1 MADTIIAKDLRTKMS
16 MDTLS
21 FDQGTA
27 RVQKDLNTLDKSFQK
42 TQTQIKNSLGVI
54 DSSVRATTRQV
65 QTSVKVLREHV
76 EAEFVATRK
85 SISSLGTTITKV
97 NNSTKSVK
105 NAVQSNTK
113 AIKELEKSLV
123 SELSKIVKA
132 FEKLDNVSSK
142 DFSKGIKSL
151 TSSITSN
158 SKPIK
163 NHLKEIENQATRTA
177 GSIKKIGTTRI
188 VIPVTRQRIA
198 PVNTG
203 GAPANTGGTPN
214 ADGSGNKSS
223 GFLSSLTSS
232 FKTVLGNSNKFLDTM
247 TKASFQVFL
256 IRQAFYQI
264 KDALG
269 AIIGPG
275 LEFASQME
283 TLQLGYAGIISST
296 LLKNGKEIPYKDALE
311 ISSAL
316 LQRMQD
322 EALKTSLTIGELGS
336 ALQSTMA
343 IGINAGM
350 SLQEVLDL
358 TVVGAQAVKTFG
370 LSNQQVVQE
379 LRGLISGE
387 AIRPGVD
394 MLATVLGYN
403 TKTVNTLREQGKL
416 YEDIMQR
423 MAGFKATSEEYQNT
437 ISGLFS
443 NLKDGVSRVFGEAMK
458 TSGLFESMKETL
470 KGVQAIFFDITKE
483 QQKLDNGKVVDVF
496 KVKINENTLNIIKS
510 LYKIFSDFGKALAPV
525 ISLLGKFIA
534 LIGGT
539 ALIALS
545 AMAQALHLV
554 SLALTPLWTA
564 LDTIYNVLLYVVN
577 AILDFITNINLSN
590 ETLTNLTIALGVVGT
605 AALAFI
611 NPVLAIG
618 VAFASV
624 FGGAVLSVQN
634 LGDVWKNFSKY
645 FSAKVN
651 QIIANA
657 KALKASFEDLVRV
670 DRGVDQGSD
679 KPYLEEAK
687 KYAEEAD
694 SAFND
699 LAKSGSDAYN
709 KMANSIGKSFASV
722 KKGASDIKKSLEELA
737 KGLSSKFPAGKDGK
751 TDTKGASKQAK
762 GAYKALESAYK
773 QLESLAKEQQ
783 DKLDSYYKNDLVS
796 TQNYIDNKYT
806 LQKLLLE
813 SEIKNL
819 EARKKVAEKLGQT
832 SDVENFNS
840 KIATAKESLAGL
852 GEKSRLESVEE
863 YKKLED
869 RLDSIKSK
877 YEDLYGVTQKA
888 FEYNLAKEFSKD
900 ITRVNAELETALN
913 RLKIAE
919 ETNNETD
926 KKLWTEKL
934 SRLKETQTQ
943 IKKIIELKGL
953 EREADLAQAEIKRID
968 LEIQEKY
975 LEVQDKVNRLA
986 QTQAEADGDLFLFR
1000 KEHMSEYIEQYTT
1013 LIAKYE
1019 DMANKAE
1026 DLATRNKY
1034 KQMALEAKEALNELM
1049 NAVPPFQKA
1058 MKEQVIDSLSD
1069 AFQSMLWQEKTAKEA
1084 LEDFAKS
1091 ILQTWSKKV
1100 FDEVAT
1106 AMTDGL
1112 FNMLLPN
1119 SEKVKA
1125 KKNKDLVDQKV
1136 AVKVNADITDFV
1148 NNITNQS
1155 VSLQQSLT
1163 NNLIPSVNTTAQSMQ
1178 NLATHINNLVGVP
1191 NGMPQQTENVPNLN
1205 VPNLLAEKTSYGDVS
1220 NNYAY
1225 SFDGTTSSLKDFK
1238 SYTDKLSNSTAG
1250 LTTEFTDVTQSMKLG
1265 KLATDAT
1272 TESSKQAGEFAI
1284 PMMITSL
1291 LSASG
1296 SLGKFGVVL
1305 QGVMMAMQIGKM
1317 AGLWKFADGGYV
1329 SGAGTATSDSI
1340 PARLSNGEYVLKASS
1355 VKALGTDFLDTLNNV
1370 GGYTRSSKL
1379 PKFAFADGGYVNA
1392 NQNVP
1397 QEGIENIPKTIQS
1410 SPQVVM
1416 NMTFQSLDPESN
1428 MKMMEAQYPSIR
1440 NRLIRDLQSNA
1451 SMRTAVKGASK

>member
-177 GSIKKIGTTRI
+177 DSIKKVGTTRMI
-188 VIPVTRQRIA
+188 IPVTRQRIA

-203 GAPANTGGTPN
+203 GAPVNTGGTPN

-223 GFLSSLTSS
+223 GFLSSLTSN
-232 FKTVLGNSNKFLDTM
+232 FKDVLGNSNKFLDTM

-275 LEFASQME
+275 LDFASQME

-316 LQRMQD
+316 LQSMQD
-322 EALKTSLTIGELGS
+322 EALKTSLTIEELGN

-443 NLKDGVSRVFGEAMK
+443 NLQDGVSRVFGEAMK
-458 TSGLFESMKETL
+458 TSGLFESIKKTL
-470 KGVQAIFFDITKE
+470 KGVQEIFFDITKE

-496 KVKINENTLNIIKS
+496 KVKINENTLNIVKS

-539 ALIALS
+539 ALVALS
-545 AMAQALHLV
+545 AMAQALHLL

-564 LDTIYNVLLYVVN
+564 LDTIYNVLLYVIN

-624 FGGAVLSVQN
+624 FGGAVLAVQN

-694 SAFND
+694 SAFNA

-709 KMANSIGKSFASV
+709 KMANSIGNSFASV
-722 KKGASDIKKSLEELA
+722 KKGASDIKKSLAELA

-751 TDTKGASKQAK
+751 TNTKGASKQAK

-773 QLESLAKEQQ
+773 QLEKLAKEQQ
-783 DKLDSYYKNDLVS
+783 DKLDIYYKNDLVS
-796 TQNYIDNKYT
+796 TQDYIDNKYT

-819 EARKKVAEKLGQT
+819 EERKKVAEKLGQT

-852 GEKSRLESVEE
+852 GEKSRLESIEE

-877 YEDLYGVTQKA
+877 YEELFGVTQKG

-900 ITRVNAELETALN
+900 ITRVNAEIETALD
-913 RLKIAE
+913 RLKSAE
-919 ETNNETD
+919 ERNNETE
-926 KKLWTEKL
+926 KKIWAERLA
-934 SRLKETQTQ
+934 RLKETQKQ
-943 IKKIIELKGL
+943 QKEIIALKGI
-953 EREADLAQAEIKRID
+953 EREAELAKAEIQKID
-968 LEIQEKY
+968 LDVQAKFIEK
-975 LEVQDKVNRLA
+975 QDQVNRLA
-986 QTQAEADGDLFLFR
+986 QTQAELDGDLFLFR
-1000 KEHMSEYIEQYTT
+1000 KEHMDEYIDQYTT

-1034 KQMALEAKEALNELM
+1034 KQMALEAREAMYQLVD
-1049 NAVPPFQKA
+1049 AVPPFQKA
-1058 MKEQVIDSLSD
+1058 MKEQFIGSLSD

-1084 LEDFAKS
+1084 FEDFAKS

-1112 FNMLLPN
+1112 FQGLLPKN
-1119 SEKVKA
+1119 EKTADIKVKA
-1125 KKNKDLVDQKV
+1125 QQIIDAKVQVNMEDFKNRIINS
-1136 AVKVNADITDFV
+1136 ATDI
-1148 NNITNQS
+1148 
-1155 VSLQQSLT
+1155 QQSLT

-1178 NLATHINNLVGVP
+1178 NLAAHINNLVGVP
-1191 NGMPQQTENVPNLN
+1191 NGMPQPTENVPNLN

-1220 NNYAY
+1220 NNYTY

-1392 NQNVP
+1392 NQNMP

-1440 NRLIRDLQSNA
+1440 NKLIRDLQSNA

>member
-1 MADTIIAKDLRTKMS
+1 MANTVDISKLRTELE
-16 MDTLS
+16 MDTTN

-27 RVQKDLNTLDKSFQK
+27 KAQKDLKTLDSSFQK
-42 TQTQIKNSLGVI
+42 TQTQIKNSLDVI

-132 FEKLDNVSSK
+132 FERLDNVSSK

-177 GSIKKIGTTRI
+177 ESIKKVGTTRM

-203 GAPANTGGTPN
+203 NTPS
-214 ADGSGNKSS
+214 ADESGNKSN
-223 GFLSSLTSS
+223 GFLSSLTSN

-322 EALKTSLTIGELGS
+322 EALKTSLTIEELGN

-458 TSGLFESMKETL
+458 TSGLFESIKETL

-496 KVKINENTLNIIKS
+496 KVKINENTLNIVKS

-534 LIGGT
+534 LIGGK

-545 AMAQALHLV
+545 AMAQALHLL

-624 FGGAVLSVQN
+624 FGGAVLAVQN

-670 DRGVDQGSD
+670 DRSAEQGSD

-694 SAFND
+694 RAFND

-709 KMANSIGKSFASV
+709 KMANSIGNSFASV
-722 KKGASDIKKSLEELA
+722 KKGASDIKKSLAELA

-751 TDTKGASKQAK
+751 TDTNGKTDTKGASRQAK
-762 GAYKALESAYK
+762 SAYKALESAYK
-773 QLESLAKEQQ
+773 QLETLAKEQQ
-783 DKLDSYYKNDLVS
+783 EKLDSYYKNDLIS

-819 EARKKVAEKLGQT
+819 EERKKVAERLGQE

-840 KIATAKESLAGL
+840 KIATAKDSLGNLEAKMTRESI
-852 GEKSRLESVEE
+852 EE

-877 YEDLYGVTQKA
+877 YEELFGVTQKG

-900 ITRVNAELETALN
+900 ITRVNAEIETALD
-913 RLKIAE
+913 RLKSAE
-919 ETNNETD
+919 ERNNETE
-926 KKLWTEKL
+926 KKIWAERLA
-934 SRLKETQTQ
+934 RLKETQKQ
-943 IKKIIELKGL
+943 QKEIIALKGL
-953 EREADLAQAEIKRID
+953 EREAELAKAEIQKID
-968 LEIQEKY
+968 LDVQAKFIEK
-975 LEVQDKVNRLA
+975 QDQVNRLA
-986 QTQAEADGDLFLFR
+986 QTQAELDGDLFLFR
-1000 KEHMSEYIEQYTT
+1000 KEHMDEYIDQYTT

-1019 DMANKAE
+1019 TMARMAK
-1026 DLATRNKY
+1026 DTATQNKY
-1034 KQMALEAKEALNELM
+1034 KQMALEAREAMYQLAD
-1049 NAVPPFQKA
+1049 AVPPFQKA
-1058 MKEQVIDSLSD
+1058 MKEQFIGSLSD

-1084 LEDFAKS
+1084 FEDFAKS

-1112 FNMLLPN
+1112 FQGLLPKG
-1119 SEKVKA
+1119 EKTANVKLKTEEIVQA
-1125 KKNKDLVDQKV
+1125 KVQVNMEDFKNKIINS
-1136 AVKVNADITDFV
+1136 AIDI
-1148 NNITNQS
+1148 
-1155 VSLQQSLT
+1155 QQSLT
-1163 NNLIPSVNTTAQSMQ
+1163 NNLIPAVNTTAQSMQ

-1191 NGMPQQTENVPNLN
+1191 NGIPQPTENVPNLN

-1272 TESSKQAGEFAI
+1272 TDASKQAGEFAI

-1296 SLGKFGVVL
+1296 TLGKFGVVM

-1392 NQNVP
+1392 TQNAP

>member
-1 MADTIIAKDLRTKMS
+1 MANTVDISKLRAELE
-16 MDTLS
+16 MDTTK

-27 RVQKDLNTLDKSFQK
+27 KAQKDLKTLNSSFQK
-42 TQTQIKNSLGVI
+42 TQTQIKNSLDGI

-132 FEKLDNVSSK
+132 FERLDNVSSK

-177 GSIKKIGTTRI
+177 DSIKKVGTTRM
-188 VIPVTRQRIA
+188 VIPVARQRIA

-203 GAPANTGGTPN
+203 NTPS
-214 ADGSGNKSS
+214 ADESGNKSN
-223 GFLSSLTSS
+223 GFLSSLTSN
-232 FKTVLGNSNKFLDTM
+232 FETVLGNSNKFLDTM

-322 EALKTSLTIGELGS
+322 EALKTSLTIEELGN

-443 NLKDGVSRVFGEAMK
+443 NLQDGVSRVFGEAMK

-496 KVKINENTLNIIKS
+496 KVKINENTLNIVKS

-545 AMAQALHLV
+545 AMAQAFHLL

-564 LDTIYNVLLYVVN
+564 LDTVYNVLLYVVN

-605 AALAFI
+605 AVLAFI

-624 FGGAVLSVQN
+624 FGGAVLAVQN

-670 DRGVDQGSD
+670 DRSAEQGSD

-694 SAFND
+694 RAFND
-699 LAKSGSDAYN
+699 LAKSGSGAYN
-709 KMANSIGKSFASV
+709 KMANSIGNSFASV
-722 KKGASDIKKSLEELA
+722 KKGASDIKKSLAELA

-751 TDTKGASKQAK
+751 TDTKGASRRAK

-796 TQNYIDNKYT
+796 TQDYIDNKYT

-819 EARKKVAEKLGQT
+819 EERKKVAESLGQD

-840 KIATAKESLAGL
+840 KIATAKDSLGNLEAKMTRESI
-852 GEKSRLESVEE
+852 EE

-869 RLDSIKSK
+869 RLDSVKSK
-877 YEDLYGVTQKA
+877 YEELFGVTQKG

-900 ITRVNAELETALN
+900 ITRVNKEIETALIK
-913 RLKIAE
+913 LGIAE
-919 ETNNETD
+919 QNNNDVE
-926 KKLWTEKL
+926 KKLWEERL
-934 SRLKETQTQ
+934 SRYQETQKQ

-953 EREADLAQAEIKRID
+953 EREADLAQAEIARID

-1112 FNMLLPN
+1112 FNMFLPK
-1119 SEKVKA
+1119 SEKVDA
-1125 KKNKDLVDQKV
+1125 KGNKNLVNQKV

-1148 NNITNQS
+1148 NSITEQS
-1155 VSLQQSLT
+1155 ISLQQSLT
-1163 NNLIPSVNTTAQSMQ
+1163 ERLIPAVNATAQTFEEVIEY
-1178 NLATHINNLVGVP
+1178 LRGLIGTAP
-1191 NGMPQQTENVPNLN
+1191 NGGGTPNTEETPNLGTN
-1205 VPNLLAEKTSYGDVS
+1205 TGTSDTAGGSYKYTGSFYTGAKDFTSYTNKLNDSAS
-1220 NNYAY
+1220 NLD
-1225 SFDGTTSSLKDFK
+1225 SEFVDITSTLKG
-1238 SYTDKLSNSTAG
+1238 A
-1250 LTTEFTDVTQSMKLG
+1250 EE
-1265 KLATDAT
+1265 ATKANADAA
-1272 TESSKQAGEFAI
+1272 SQAGGMAI

-1296 SLGKFGVVL
+1296 TLGKFGVVM

-1317 AGLWKFADGGYV
+1317 AGFWKFADGGYV

-1397 QEGIENIPKTIQS
+1397 QEGLESIPKTIQS
-1410 SPQVVM
+1410 SPQVIM

-1440 NRLIRDLQSNA
+1440 NKLIRDLQSNA